1 MVYPAAEL
9 EGVLGVL
16 QPPLLLCNKW
26 SPPKPSLQFSTMNQE
41 EEEKN
46 EKEEEEKERK
56 KKEEEEDEPP
66 LNLNSRFATESKDS
80 LGKL

>member
-16 QPPLLLCNKW
+16 QPPLLLCNKL

-41 EEEKN
+41 EKEKN
-46 EKEEEEKERK
+46 EEEEEEKREGRK
-56 KKEEEEDEPP
+56 KKRKMIPP
-66 LNLNSRFATESKDS
+66 KSNF
-80 LGKL
+80 